1 MGLIQID
8 KLEGFIDKR
17 ISNTKKYLE
26 IFDKYSDFF
35 SFQKTTNESK
45 NSHFGF
51 PFVVKNNKIFSRD
64 EICKY
69 LNNNGIETRPI
80 IAEK

>member
-26 IFDKYSDFF
+26 IFDKYSDFLVF
-35 SFQKTTNESK
+35 KKQQMSQK

-51 PFVVKNNKIFSRD
+51 PFCSKK
-64 EICKY
+64 
-69 LNNNGIETRPI
+69 
-80 IAEK
+80 